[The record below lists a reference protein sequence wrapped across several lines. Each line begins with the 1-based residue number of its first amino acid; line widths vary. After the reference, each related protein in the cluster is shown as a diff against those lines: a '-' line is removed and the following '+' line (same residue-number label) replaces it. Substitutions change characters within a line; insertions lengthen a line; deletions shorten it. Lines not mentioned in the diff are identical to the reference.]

1 MTENPAT
8 PPAGAEDGPHGIA
21 LTRTF
26 DARRELV
33 FEAWTT
39 PEHFAYWF
47 GGELEVPV
55 DRMAMDARPGGVWSL
70 VMRTPD
76 GGELP
81 FSGVYRE
88 VAVPERLE
96 FTLKDASAPGGTEG
110 EIVRVTL
117 TDLGDRTEMAFRQ
130 LGGNLTSE
138 QYRQAE
144 AGWAGFFDRLGELL
158 ARA

>member
-1 MTENPAT
+1 MTQNP
-8 PPAGAEDGPHGIA
+8 EQGIA

-26 DARRELV
+26 DARRDLV

-47 GGELEVPV
+47 GGELTVPV
-55 DRMAMDARPGGVWSL
+55 DRMTMDARPGGAWSL

-81 FSGVYRE
+81 FSGEFRE
-88 VAVPERLE
+88 VAAPEHLVL
-96 FTLKDASAPGGTEG
+96 TLKDASAPDDAEG
-110 EIVRVTL
+110 ETVRVTL
-117 TDLGDRTEMAFRQ
+117 TELGDRTEMVFRQ
-130 LGGNLTSE
+130 EGGNLTAE
-138 QYRQAE
+138 QYAQAQ
-144 AGWAGFFDRLGELL
+144 AGWEGFFDRLGELL